1 MSYKCC
7 NKSTER
13 LLPWYTV
20 DHIVKAT
27 DIISTNLCFFFVFNM
42 GILTL

>member
-20 DHIVKAT
+20 DHVVKAT
-27 DIISTNLCFFFVFNM
+27 DISFAKTKQKKSY
-42 GILTL
+42 